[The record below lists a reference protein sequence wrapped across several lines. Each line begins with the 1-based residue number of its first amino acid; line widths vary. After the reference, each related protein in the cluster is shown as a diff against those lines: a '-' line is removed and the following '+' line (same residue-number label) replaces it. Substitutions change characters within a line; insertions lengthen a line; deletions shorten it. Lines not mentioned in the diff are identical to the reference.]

1 MPDDADI
8 ADLIARIRAGDQ
20 QAAAE
25 LVQRYEPL
33 IRRIVRVKL
42 TDKNLQ
48 RSFESMDVCQSVL
61 RSFFVRAAVG
71 EYELSDASQLVNL
84 LAAMARNK
92 LASTVRREYQQK
104 RDRRRV
110 IHTSDSQQIDH
121 PDRQQ
126 ETPSMIVAGQELLA
140 RARSLL
146 RDEERQMAE
155 LRAAGLPWEEI
166 AAQLGGTAQARRVQF
181 SRAMERITTELELH
195 AD

>member
-1 MPDDADI
+1 MHDDQDI
-8 ADLIARIRAGDQ
+8 PDLIARIRAGDQ

-71 EYELSDASQLVNL
+71 EYELNDASQLVNL

-92 LASTVRREYQQK
+92 LASTVRKEYQQK

-110 IHTSDSQQIDH
+110 THASDSAALDH

-126 ETPSMIVAGQELLA
+126 ETPSMIVSGQELLD
-140 RARSLL
+140 RARGLL
-146 RDEERQMAE
+146 RDEERQLAD
-155 LRAAGLPWEEI
+155 LRTAGRSWDEI
-166 AAQLGGTAQARRVQF
+166 AAQLGGTAQARRMQF
-181 SRAMERITTELELH
+181 SRAMERISNELGLH

>member
-1 MPDDADI
+1 MFDDADI
-8 ADLIARIRAGDQ
+8 PELIARIRRGDQ
-20 QAAAE
+20 EAATE

-71 EYELSDASQLVNL
+71 EYELNDASQLVNL

-92 LASTVRREYQQK
+92 LASTARREYQQK
-104 RDRRRV
+104 RDRRR
-110 IHTSDSQQIDH
+110 IAQSSDSQAFDH
-121 PDRQQ
+121 PDQRQ
-126 ETPSMIVAGQELLA
+126 ETPSMIVAGQELLE
-140 RARSLL
+140 RAKSLL
-146 RDEERQMAE
+146 RDEERQLAD
-155 LRAAGLPWEEI
+155 LRAAGRSWDEI
-166 AAQLGGTAQARRVQF
+166 AAQVGGTAQARRVQF
-181 SRAMERITTELELH
+181 SRAMERITNELELN